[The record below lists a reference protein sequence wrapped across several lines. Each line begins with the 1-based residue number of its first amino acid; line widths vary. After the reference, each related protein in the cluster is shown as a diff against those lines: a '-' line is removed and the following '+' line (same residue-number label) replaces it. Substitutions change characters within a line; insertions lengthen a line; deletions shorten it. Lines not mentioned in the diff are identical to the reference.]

1 MLPSW
6 MADRLTELQDAI
18 NLQAENLCNAIGV
31 IQQIAQPS
39 FFADFNWASR
49 STKPEYQAFLQSQSP
64 EDISR
69 NFAVAI
75 SSTAKQLDVLIG
87 ALPEEEASADIQRAT
102 VQKLLEAYRTEGV
115 KLTRI
120 TNRLESRL
128 AENQRSTENFM
139 DTKPDPLLFDSTYEV
154 PDSLLPSSS
163 KSPPI
168 SHVSWL
174 TYLTVIFLVIL
185 FFRVCFS
192 FGAVD
197 RLHSL
202 LNFILT
208 IATSSGRRQRALR
221 KMCAT
226 ELEALRNQIKTV
238 HMVDNFATYS
248 KLERKIKAL
257 ERQLRDLAP
266 ETLVGSVSLM
276 HF

>member
-1 MLPSW
+1 MIS
-6 MADRLTELQDAI
+6 DRIKFQLDFWFISLTA
-18 NLQAENLCNAIGV
+18 
-31 IQQIAQPS
+31 
-39 FFADFNWASR
+39 
-49 STKPEYQAFLQSQSP
+49 
-64 EDISR
+64 DISR

-87 ALPEEEASADIQRAT
+87 ALPEEEAGADIQRAT

-120 TNRLESRL
+120 TNRLES
-128 AENQRSTENFM
+128 RSTENFM